1 VRNKFEVRVDGT
13 SLSQPNHGLRWRQP
27 VAMREV
33 NCYRVSDMAD
43 AAVLVFKGTVVP
55 VGCGLEGET
64 HHYDGHEDGNDPA
77 SYPRP

>member
-1 VRNKFEVRVDGT
+1 
-13 SLSQPNHGLRWRQP
+13 
-27 VAMREV
+27 
-33 NCYRVSDMAD
+33 MAD

-55 VGCGLEGET
+55 VGCGLEGER